1 MTGLQLR
8 QAIPALVSA
17 VCLAGCETEP
27 SPLMVGQT
35 LSVRVEVSA
44 PAAEELVSIPVAEGQ
59 AVAAGDPLFTLDQR
73 VLIARLAATRA
84 REQRAQ
90 AWLDELTSGPRAEAI
105 AASRSRLAAARETLT
120 LRRAEYQR
128 AQALRQKN
136 LASEDER
143 DRTLREQEVAEAR
156 FAEAQ
161 AGLEELLNGTRP
173 ETLAQAE
180 AELAE
185 VRAQAAEIEALQSQ
199 YLGQAPADA
208 RVDRVLFEV
217 GERPRAGDPVVVLL
231 RGPPRVRFFVPEA
244 QRVDLSPGAPLSVRI
259 DGLTDPLSAT
269 LRWVSGEPT
278 FTPYYALTEHDR
290 GRLAYEAEA
299 DLLEPPANLP
309 DGVPVEVL
317 SEAGDA
323 PG

>member
-1 MTGLQLR
+1 MRGLRLLR
-8 QAIPALVSA
+8 VIPGLALVF
-17 VCLAGCETEP
+17 CLAGCETESP
-27 SPLMVGQT
+27 SLMVGQT
-35 LSVRVEVSA
+35 LSVRVEMSA
-44 PAAEELVSIPVAEGQ
+44 PVAETLVAIPVAEGQ
-59 AVAAGDPLFTLDQR
+59 VVAAGDALFALDQR
-73 VLIARLAATRA
+73 VLEARLAATRA
-84 REQRAQ
+84 RQQRAQ
-90 AWLDELTSGPRAEAI
+90 ARLEELLSGPRSEAI

-120 LRRAEYQR
+120 LRRAEHQR
-128 AQALRQKN
+128 AQSLRLKN

-156 FAEAQ
+156 LAEAQ

-180 AELAE
+180 AELEE
-185 VRAQAAEIEALQSQ
+185 VRAQAAEIEALKSQ
-199 YLGQAPADA
+199 YLARAPAQA

-231 RGPPRVRFFVPEA
+231 KGPPRIRFFIPEA
-244 QRVDLSPGAPLSVRI
+244 QRVGLSPGAPLSVRI
-259 DGLTDPLSAT
+259 DGLSSPVSAR

-299 DLLEPPANLP
+299 DLVDPPADLP
-309 DGVPVEVL
+309 DGVPVEV
-317 SEAGDA
+317 SSGAGDA